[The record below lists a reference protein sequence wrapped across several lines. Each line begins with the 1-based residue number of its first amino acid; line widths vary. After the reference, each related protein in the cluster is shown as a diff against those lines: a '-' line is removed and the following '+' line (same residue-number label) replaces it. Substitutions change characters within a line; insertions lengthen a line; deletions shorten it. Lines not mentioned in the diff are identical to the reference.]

1 MLIKLHIDKH
11 GQMCLNSQVA
21 IENLLQILFLVREK
35 LFAQDLIGL
44 NDLRKSKESKESK
57 NINYT
62 GNATEREKKV
72 KTNDERERERQREKK
87 RKERK

>member
-11 GQMCLNSQVA
+11 GQMCLNSQV
-21 IENLLQILFLVREK
+21 ENLLQILFLVKEK

-44 NDLRKSKESKESK
+44 NDLRKSKESK

>member
-1 MLIKLHIDKH
+1 MLIKLHIDKN
-11 GQMCLNSQVA
+11 GSICLNSQVA
-21 IENLLQILFLVREK
+21 IENLLQILFLVKEK

-44 NDLRKSKESKESK
+44 NDLRKSKESK

-62 GNATEREKKV
+62 ENATEREKKV
-72 KTNDERERERQREKK
+72 KTNDERERERSQREKK